1 MRPRSVGTFLISR
14 PETSAKLS
22 ARPRMRSMS
31 SRVRSSIDS
40 RCRFTAPSPLVT
52 VISAGT
58 EITTSSSPSS
68 SSTFTY
74 TRSLRAVGRFLPT

>member
-14 PETSAKLS
+14 PDTSAKLS

-31 SRVRSSIDS
+31 SRVEVVDGEQVPSH
-40 RCRFTAPSPLVT
+40 APSPPRPDV
-52 VISAGT
+52 ADRA
-58 EITTSSSPSS
+58 TSSSPSS
-68 SSTFTY
+68 SSTRTL